1 MTIRQFKQL
10 IFKENHGTEL
20 CPGKFEFEENWT
32 MCHNVVFTKSGKVLD
47 KDNKTFA
54 EYDMVFDSG
63 VPYELTFK
71 MIMKGGGKRGRIV
84 GEVKLTPV
92 IAAKIAQFP
101 RVLTI
106 LSQAKFDDDDL
117 KGLISNM
124 SDDQLNDTITMW
136 DHSKLNYKHKI
147 TNLISLE
154 PNLKVVDEVTELTQ
168 ASIPFHSIYK
178 ISFYVYKIILCF
190 KIYVK
195 VYFIIV
201 LKLILNH
208 KNVC

>member
-1 MTIRQFKQL
+1 MTIRQFKQM
-10 IFKENHGTEL
+10 IFRENHGTEF
-20 CPGKFEFEENWT
+20 CPEKFEFEENWT
-32 MCHNVVFTKSGKVLD
+32 MCHNVVLTKSGKVLD

-54 EYDMVFDSG
+54 EYDMSFDSG
-63 VPYELTFK
+63 VPFELTFK
-71 MIMKGGGKRGRIV
+71 MIMMGGGKRGRIV
-84 GEVKLTPV
+84 GEVKLTPA

-101 RVLTI
+101 RVLTV

-147 TNLISLE
+147 LHMIGLE

-168 ASIPFHSIYK
+168 VFIPIMILFCISI
-178 ISFYVYKIILCF
+178 
-190 KIYVK
+190 
-195 VYFIIV
+195 
-201 LKLILNH
+201 
-208 KNVC
+208 NVF